1 MTIYVALLRG
11 INVGGH
17 NNLPMQDLRDIL
29 ASLAC
34 EDVKTY
40 IQSGNAVFRSD
51 DDRALLSSKIEAAV
65 DEKFDF
71 TPNVLLLTMDDYQTI
86 LSANPFPEAVDDPK
100 SLHVSFH
107 AEACVDPDLN
117 SLNALKSPTE
127 NYGLHT
133 KAFYLHA
140 PDGIGR
146 SKLAAKVEKCLG
158 VRTTGRNWR
167 TAIKVAELAKSII
180 S

>member
-1 MTIYVALLRG
+1 MTVYVALLRG

-29 ASLAC
+29 AALGC
-34 EDVKTY
+34 EDIKTY

-51 DDRALLSSKIEAAV
+51 DDPTTLNSKIETAV
-65 DEKFDF
+65 DKQFGF
-71 TPNVLLLTMDDYQTI
+71 TPSVLLLSIDDYQSI
-86 LSANPFPEAVDDPK
+86 LSDNPFPEAVDCPK
-100 SLHVSFH
+100 SLHVAFLSES
-107 AEACVDPDLN
+107 ATNADLTA
-117 SLNALKSPTE
+117 LDALKSPTE
-127 NYGLHT
+127 NYALLPN
-133 KAFYLHA
+133 AFYLHA

-158 VRTTGRNWR
+158 VQTTGRNWR
-167 TAIKVAELAKSII
+167 TAIKVAELARSIN

>member
-51 DDRALLSSKIEAAV
+51 DDRALLSRKIEAAV
-65 DEKFDF
+65 DEKFGF
-71 TPNVLLLTMDDYQTI
+71 TPTVLLLTIDDYQSI
-86 LSANPFPEAVDDPK
+86 LSANPFPDVVDKPK
-100 SLHVSFH
+100 SLHVSFLEEIPP
-107 AEACVDPDLN
+107 APDLN

-127 NYGLHT
+127 NYKLLT

-158 VRTTGRNWR
+158 VQTTGRNWR
-167 TAIKVAELAKSII
+167 TVIKVAELAKSII

>member
-17 NNLPMQDLRDIL
+17 NKLPMQDLRDIL
-29 ASLAC
+29 AALGC
-34 EDVKTY
+34 EDIKTY

-51 DDRALLSSKIEAAV
+51 DDQARLSSKIDAAV
-65 DEKFDF
+65 AEKFDF
-71 TPNVLLLTMDDYQTI
+71 TPQVLLLTFDDYQSI
-86 LSANPFPEAVDDPK
+86 LSANPFPDAVNNPK
-100 SLHVSFH
+100 SLHVSFLDEIPT
-107 AEACVDPDLN
+107 APDLN
-117 SLNALKSPTE
+117 ALNALKSLTE
-127 NYGLHT
+127 NYELVS

-146 SKLAAKVEKCLG
+146 SKLAAKVEKCVG
-158 VRTTGRNWR
+158 VEATGRNWR
-167 TAIKVAELAKSII
+167 TTTKLAELAASII